1 MPNRVTV
8 ALNQSGVVVR
18 HNQMT
23 SFKHCWLKCI
33 QLLLRTETSAHN
45 RETSAWCRT
54 RTLTSVISASGD
66 CKYQAPPNDAL
77 RHRERER
84 QRGRDSSPLIS
95 GQILFLHVS
104 TQTVRAK
111 PTHSRN
117 RSRREERAKNLRR
130 RQRDASEA

>member
-1 MPNRVTV
+1 MLTALVGTHSSEQWSGLMPREMERDGGGQRVR
-8 ALNQSGVVVR
+8 G
-18 HNQMT
+18 
-23 SFKHCWLKCI
+23 
-33 QLLLRTETSAHN
+33 
-45 RETSAWCRT
+45 
-54 RTLTSVISASGD
+54 G
-66 CKYQAPPNDAL
+66 
-77 RHRERER
+77 ERER